1 MAFARARVAS
11 SSAHLSWTSCAC
23 VAARKGGRRRA
34 RGCRDRGL
42 QHGPIGR
49 SIATVEVAVEAVDID
64 RMARA
69 RRRLRRRLRPRLL
82 SARGSVDWFTG
93 RFFHDALGALEDESL
108 GEDSEACVTACAAFL
123 GDLELVRMARECGH
137 EWDAYTCQ
145 FAASNGHLE
154 CLKYAHENG
163 CPWNEGTCASAAYS
177 GNLEC
182 LKYAH
187 EHGCPWNKSTCDK
200 AAYSGNLECLKY
212 AHECGCP
219 WDEWTC
225 YNAAKNGHLECL
237 KYAHEHGCPWDEGTC
252 ACAAYTGHLGCLKYA
267 QDHSAPESARY
278 VVGWQRICACTTDL
292 IVQIALSRQRDGYV
306 SLRELTPAVN
316 HFLRAWPELALPEDV
331 IRRILFDAD
340 LKPMTP
346 RARFS
351 RMIAL
356 YATK

>member
-1 MAFARARVAS
+1 M
-11 SSAHLSWTSCAC
+11 
-23 VAARKGGRRRA
+23 
-34 RGCRDRGL
+34 
-42 QHGPIGR
+42 
-49 SIATVEVAVEAVDID
+49 
-64 RMARA
+64 
-69 RRRLRRRLRPRLL
+69 RPRLL
-82 SARGSVDWFTG
+82 SARGSVDRFTG

-108 GEDSEACVTACAAFL
+108 GGGHGACVTACAAFL
-123 GDLELVRMARECGH
+123 GDLELVRVARECGH
-137 EWDAYTCQ
+137 EWDAYTCE
-145 FAASNGHLE
+145 F
-154 CLKYAHENG
+154 
-163 CPWNEGTCASAAYS
+163 
-177 GNLEC
+177 
-182 LKYAH
+182 
-187 EHGCPWNKSTCDK
+187 

-212 AHECGCP
+212 AHECGCR
-219 WDEWTC
+219 WNEGTC
-225 YNAAKNGHLECL
+225 ASAAKNGHLECL
-237 KYAHEHGCPWDEGTC
+237 KYAHEQGCPWNEETC

-316 HFLRAWPELALPEDV
+316 HFLRAWPELDLPEDV
-331 IRRILFDAD
+331 IRRTLFDAD

>member
-1 MAFARARVAS
+1 M
-11 SSAHLSWTSCAC
+11 
-23 VAARKGGRRRA
+23 
-34 RGCRDRGL
+34 
-42 QHGPIGR
+42 
-49 SIATVEVAVEAVDID
+49 
-64 RMARA
+64 
-69 RRRLRRRLRPRLL
+69 RRRLRPRLL

-137 EWDAYTCQ
+137 EWDAYTCE
-145 FAASNGHLE
+145 F
-154 CLKYAHENG
+154 
-163 CPWNEGTCASAAYS
+163 AAYS
-177 GNLEC
+177 G
-182 LKYAH
+182 
-187 EHGCPWNKSTCDK
+187 S
-200 AAYSGNLECLKY
+200 LECLKY

-219 WDEWTC
+219 WNEGTC
-225 YNAAKNGHLECL
+225 ASAAKRGHLEMLKYAHEHGCPWNTSTCLYAAMHGRLECL
-237 KYAHEHGCPWDEGTC
+237 KYAHEHGCPWDEETC

-278 VVGWQRICACTTDL
+278 VVGWQRIRACTTDL

-316 HFLRAWPELALPEDV
+316 HFLRAWPELDVPEDV

-340 LKPMTP
+340 LKPMTS

-356 YATK
+356 YAKK

>member
-137 EWDAYTCQ
+137 GWDAYTCQ
-145 FAASNGHLE
+145 FAAYSGSLE
-154 CLKYAHENG
+154 CLKYAHECG
-163 CPWNEGTCASAAYS
+163 CPWNEGTCAHAAS
-177 GNLEC
+177 NGHLEM

-187 EHGCPWNKSTCDK
+187 EHGCPWNKSTCRY
-200 AAYSGNLECLKY
+200 AAMHGR
-212 AHECGCP
+212 
-219 WDEWTC
+219 
-225 YNAAKNGHLECL
+225 LECL
-237 KYAHEHGCPWDEGTC
+237 KYAHEHGCPWDEETC

-278 VVGWQRICACTTDL
+278 VVGWQRIRACTTDL

-316 HFLRAWPELALPEDV
+316 HFLRAWPELDLPEDV

-340 LKPMTP
+340 LKPMTS

>member
-1 MAFARARVAS
+1 MS
-11 SSAHLSWTSCAC
+11 SHSHQPVHVS
-23 VAARKGGRRRA
+23 
-34 RGCRDRGL
+34 
-42 QHGPIGR
+42 P
-49 SIATVEVAVEAVDID
+49 
-64 RMARA
+64 
-69 RRRLRRRLRPRLL
+69 
-82 SARGSVDWFTG
+82 GSWFTACAID
-93 RFFHDALGALEDESL
+93 DALRELEDESL
-108 GEDSEACVTACAAFL
+108 GGGHGACVTACAAFL
-123 GDLELVRMARECGH
+123 GDLELVRLARECGH

-145 FAASNGHLE
+145 F
-154 CLKYAHENG
+154 
-163 CPWNEGTCASAAYS
+163 AAYS

-187 EHGCPWNKSTCDK
+187 EHGCPWNKSTCRY
-200 AAYSGNLECLKY
+200 AAWNGDLES
-212 AHECGCP
+212 
-219 WDEWTC
+219 
-225 YNAAKNGHLECL
+225 L
-237 KYAHEHGCPWDEGTC
+237 KYAHEHGCPWDEETC
-252 ACAAYTGHLGCLKYA
+252 ACAAYSGHLECLKYAHERGCPWDEETCKIAAENGHLECLKYAHAHGCPWNEETCACAAMHGHLECLKYA

-316 HFLRAWPELALPEDV
+316 HFLRAWPELDLPEDV

>member
-64 RMARA
+64 RMPRA

-137 EWDAYTCQ
+137 EWDAYTCE
-145 FAASNGHLE
+145 FAA
-154 CLKYAHENG
+154 Y
-163 CPWNEGTCASAAYS
+163 T
-177 GNLEC
+177 GNLEY
-182 LKYAH
+182 LKY
-187 EHGCPWNKSTCDK
+187 
-200 AAYSGNLECLKY
+200 L
-212 AHECGCP
+212 HECGCP
-219 WDEWTC
+219 WDE
-225 YNAAKNGHLECL
+225 E
-237 KYAHEHGCPWDEGTC
+237 TC

-316 HFLRAWPELALPEDV
+316 HFLRAWPELDLPEDV
-331 IRRILFDAD
+331 IRRLLFDAD
-340 LKPMTP
+340 LKSMTS

>member
-82 SARGSVDWFTG
+82 SARGSVDRFTG

-108 GEDSEACVTACAAFL
+108 GGGHGACVTACAAFL

-137 EWDAYTCQ
+137 EWDAYTCE
-145 FAASNGHLE
+145 F
-154 CLKYAHENG
+154 
-163 CPWNEGTCASAAYS
+163 AAYS
-177 GNLEC
+177 G
-182 LKYAH
+182 
-187 EHGCPWNKSTCDK
+187 S
-200 AAYSGNLECLKY
+200 LECLKY

-219 WDEWTC
+219 WNE
-225 YNAAKNGHLECL
+225 E
-237 KYAHEHGCPWDEGTC
+237 TC

-316 HFLRAWPELALPEDV
+316 HFLRAWPELDLPEDV

>member
-93 RFFHDALGALEDESL
+93 RFFHDALRELEDESL
-108 GEDSEACVTACAAFL
+108 GGGHGACVTACAAFL
-123 GDLELVRMARECGH
+123 GDLELVRLARECGH
-137 EWDAYTCQ
+137 EWDAYTCS
-145 FAASNGHLE
+145 FAAYSGHLE
-154 CLKYAHENG
+154 CLKYAHER
-163 CPWNEGTCASAAYS
+163 
-177 GNLEC
+177 
-182 LKYAH
+182 
-187 EHGCPWNKSTCDK
+187 
-200 AAYSGNLECLKY
+200 
-212 AHECGCP
+212 GCP

-225 YNAAKNGHLECL
+225 RYAAMHGHLECL
-237 KYAHEHGCPWDEGTC
+237 KYAHEHGCPWNEETC

-316 HFLRAWPELALPEDV
+316 HFLRAWPELDLPEDV

>member
-82 SARGSVDWFTG
+82 SARGSVDWFTA
-93 RFFHDALGALEDESL
+93 RFFHDALRELEDESL
-108 GEDSEACVTACAAFL
+108 GGGHGACVTACAAFL

-145 FAASNGHLE
+145 FAAH
-154 CLKYAHENG
+154 
-163 CPWNEGTCASAAYS
+163 S

-187 EHGCPWNKSTCDK
+187 EHGCPWN
-200 AAYSGNLECLKY
+200 E
-212 AHECGCP
+212 E
-219 WDEWTC
+219 
-225 YNAAKNGHLECL
+225 
-237 KYAHEHGCPWDEGTC
+237 TC
-252 ACAAYTGHLGCLKYA
+252 ACAAYSGHLGCLKYA

-316 HFLRAWPELALPEDV
+316 HFLRAWPELDLPEDV

>member
-82 SARGSVDWFTG
+82 SARGSVDRFTG

-108 GEDSEACVTACAAFL
+108 GGGHGACVTACAAFL
-123 GDLELVRMARECGH
+123 GDLELVRVARECGH
-137 EWDAYTCQ
+137 EWDAYTCE
-145 FAASNGHLE
+145 F
-154 CLKYAHENG
+154 
-163 CPWNEGTCASAAYS
+163 AAYS
-177 GNLEC
+177 G
-182 LKYAH
+182 
-187 EHGCPWNKSTCDK
+187 S
-200 AAYSGNLECLKY
+200 LECLKY

-219 WDEWTC
+219 WNE
-225 YNAAKNGHLECL
+225 E
-237 KYAHEHGCPWDEGTC
+237 TC

-316 HFLRAWPELALPEDV
+316 HFLRAWPELDLPEDV
-331 IRRILFDAD
+331 IRRTLFDAD

>member
-64 RMARA
+64 RMPRA

-137 EWDAYTCQ
+137 EWDAYTCA
-145 FAASNGHLE
+145 F
-154 CLKYAHENG
+154 
-163 CPWNEGTCASAAYS
+163 AAYS
-177 GNLEC
+177 GNLEY
-182 LKYAH
+182 LKY
-187 EHGCPWNKSTCDK
+187 
-200 AAYSGNLECLKY
+200 L
-212 AHECGCP
+212 HECGCP
-219 WDEWTC
+219 WDE
-225 YNAAKNGHLECL
+225 E
-237 KYAHEHGCPWDEGTC
+237 TC

-316 HFLRAWPELALPEDV
+316 HFLRAWPELDLPEDV
-331 IRRILFDAD
+331 IRRLLFDAD
-340 LKPMTP
+340 LKSMTS

>member
-123 GDLELVRMARECGH
+123 GDLELVRMARECGY
-137 EWDAYTCQ
+137 EWDAYTCE
-145 FAASNGHLE
+145 F
-154 CLKYAHENG
+154 
-163 CPWNEGTCASAAYS
+163 AAYS

-182 LKYAH
+182 LKY
-187 EHGCPWNKSTCDK
+187 
-200 AAYSGNLECLKY
+200 L
-212 AHECGCP
+212 HECGCP
-219 WDEWTC
+219 WDE
-225 YNAAKNGHLECL
+225 E
-237 KYAHEHGCPWDEGTC
+237 TC

-316 HFLRAWPELALPEDV
+316 HFLRAWPELDLPEDV

-340 LKPMTP
+340 LKSMTS

>member
-93 RFFHDALGALEDESL
+93 RFFHDALRELEDESL
-108 GEDSEACVTACAAFL
+108 GGGSRTSRWGESLGRVAGGRLGGRWACVTACAAFL
-123 GDLELVRMARECGH
+123 GDLELVRLARDCGH
-137 EWDAYTCQ
+137 EWDAYTCA
-145 FAASNGHLE
+145 F
-154 CLKYAHENG
+154 
-163 CPWNEGTCASAAYS
+163 AAYS

-187 EHGCPWNKSTCDK
+187 EHGCPWNKSTCRY
-200 AAYSGNLECLKY
+200 AAWNGDLES
-212 AHECGCP
+212 
-219 WDEWTC
+219 
-225 YNAAKNGHLECL
+225 L
-237 KYAHEHGCPWDEGTC
+237 KYAHEHGCPWDEETC

-316 HFLRAWPELALPEDV
+316 HFLRAWPELDLPEDV

>member
-123 GDLELVRMARECGH
+123 GDLELVRMARECGY
-137 EWDAYTCQ
+137 EWDAY
-145 FAASNGHLE
+145 
-154 CLKYAHENG
+154 
-163 CPWNEGTCASAAYS
+163 TCASAAYS

-182 LKYAH
+182 LKY
-187 EHGCPWNKSTCDK
+187 
-200 AAYSGNLECLKY
+200 L
-212 AHECGCP
+212 HECGCP
-219 WDEWTC
+219 WDE
-225 YNAAKNGHLECL
+225 E
-237 KYAHEHGCPWDEGTC
+237 TC

-316 HFLRAWPELALPEDV
+316 HFLRAWPELDLPEDV

-340 LKPMTP
+340 IAMTS

>member
-1 MAFARARVAS
+1 MAVARARVAS

-82 SARGSVDWFTG
+82 SARGSVDRFTG

-108 GEDSEACVTACAAFL
+108 GGGHGACVTACAAFL
-123 GDLELVRMARECGH
+123 GDLELVRLARECGH
-137 EWDAYTCQ
+137 EWDAYTCE
-145 FAASNGHLE
+145 F
-154 CLKYAHENG
+154 
-163 CPWNEGTCASAAYS
+163 AAYS

-187 EHGCPWNKSTCDK
+187 ESGCRWNEGTC
-200 AAYSGNLECLKY
+200 AS
-212 AHECGCP
+212 
-219 WDEWTC
+219 
-225 YNAAKNGHLECL
+225 AAKNGHLECL
-237 KYAHEHGCPWDEGTC
+237 KYAHEHGCPWNKSTCRSAAETGRLECLKYAHERGCPWDEETC
-252 ACAAYTGHLGCLKYA
+252 ASAAKNGHLGCLKYA

-316 HFLRAWPELALPEDV
+316 HFLRAWPELDLPEDV
-331 IRRILFDAD
+331 IRRTLFDAD

>member
-93 RFFHDALGALEDESL
+93 RFFHDALRELEDESL
-108 GEDSEACVTACAAFL
+108 GGGHGACVTACAAFL
-123 GDLELVRMARECGH
+123 GDLELVRLARDCGH
-137 EWDAYTCQ
+137 EWDAYTCA
-145 FAASNGHLE
+145 F
-154 CLKYAHENG
+154 
-163 CPWNEGTCASAAYS
+163 AAYS

-187 EHGCPWNKSTCDK
+187 EHGCPWNKSTC
-200 AAYSGNLECLKY
+200 
-212 AHECGCP
+212 
-219 WDEWTC
+219 
-225 YNAAKNGHLECL
+225 
-237 KYAHEHGCPWDEGTC
+237 
-252 ACAAYTGHLGCLKYA
+252 ACTAYTGHLGCLKYGRMVHGVDVESHA
-267 QDHSAPESARY
+267 STSGPTRSASARTHALRSRTGLPFSQCSATHAHPLSSTY
-278 VVGWQRICACTTDL
+278 ASRCTPSIDSSPHAGLLTW
-292 IVQIALSRQRDGYV
+292 IYAPGGVKKRV
-306 SLRELTPAVN
+306 S
-316 HFLRAWPELALPEDV
+316 H
-331 IRRILFDAD
+331 
-340 LKPMTP
+340 P
-346 RARFS
+346 RARS
-351 RMIAL
+351 ANASPRR
-356 YATK
+356 